1 MSDVAGFD
9 AETRSR
15 VDLRKSGSYR
25 YAEDPSTKILCF
37 SYAFGDERPTSWRP
51 GMKDPKPFLD
61 HIERGGEISGW
72 NIGGFDIPV
81 WNEVCVRKYD
91 WPAIRFEQAIDTMA
105 QAAAMHLPQAL
116 GDCVREVG
124 LPQDKQKDKRG
135 KYLIQRLC
143 VPKIRRKGGLP
154 IEEYFIDDPK
164 LLSELYDYCDQDVVA
179 ERALAK
185 LLRPL
190 TPSER
195 EFWII
200 TQHINARGVPVDVNE
215 IRNILKVVEAEKAR
229 LNAQAIEIAGGAF
242 GKMSQ
247 LEEVKRWI
255 RSRGVPVGSMD
266 KEAVPVLLEDKSLPK
281 DVRQVVEIHAA
292 INQISIAKYE
302 TMLNMVCRDGT
313 IKGGHVY
320 HGASTG
326 RDASRG
332 LNTQNIVRPARSVKK
347 KIAVAHE
354 ILGTG
359 DWDKANL
366 YFGHDLMDAAVAC
379 VRGVIKAPDGY
390 RFIDVDYSSIE
401 NRVGAWVSGHKRKVQ
416 MFAEGL
422 DEYRTFASGTMFH
435 IPYEEVTDDQR
446 QFCKPIILGCFG
458 ADTRVLAKRGWVRI
472 VDVREGDRLWDGIE
486 WVTHGGVIDQ
496 GLKPVMKLAGVKVTP
511 DHLILEGDKWVR
523 ADSIDLQSAINTACG
538 MSSGMLSENGPRAP
552 GSNEKRTR
560 LSSAGAATFRLSRSI
575 ISAAGEARNAIS
587 AAIWS
592 VIAANLT
599 QKTSRQCQRTAIAPA
614 GLIED
619 SLRSDVVTTPATPTT
634 GITAAGAYSSTRSGG
649 AIQRFFSG
657 TSERLKAGI
666 IRLLKW
672 TGLTTTPDTPPG
684 TFDAPREANSCV
696 IGEER
701 VFDIGNAGPRHRF
714 TVLTDQGPIIAHNCM
729 FGQGWKGLIE
739 YAKGYGVEL
748 SEEDSQNAVNA
759 YREDYKPVQRMWYAC
774 GDAAISAVENP
785 GEQFRVGEYLTFR
798 SNRSFLMLR
807 LPSGRVIRWFKP
819 LVQEQQTP
827 WGEMKPVVT
836 AMCVD
841 TFTRRWQRARIIGSS
856 FYQSSVQ
863 GIAADIM
870 REGCMRLER
879 NRYPL
884 RMRIHDEY
892 LMQVRID
899 SKASVEGALKIIS
912 APIPWAPGLPIAG
925 EGWEGLRFKK

>member
-81 WNEVCVRKYD
+81 WNEVCVREYD

-281 DVRQVVEIHAA
+281 DVRQVIEIHAA

-446 QFCKPIILGCFG
+446 QFCKPIILGC
-458 ADTRVLAKRGWVRI
+458 
-472 VDVREGDRLWDGIE
+472 
-486 WVTHGGVIDQ
+486 
-496 GLKPVMKLAGVKVTP
+496 
-511 DHLILEGDKWVR
+511 
-523 ADSIDLQSAINTACG
+523 
-538 MSSGMLSENGPRAP
+538 
-552 GSNEKRTR
+552 
-560 LSSAGAATFRLSRSI
+560 
-575 ISAAGEARNAIS
+575 
-587 AAIWS
+587 
-592 VIAANLT
+592 
-599 QKTSRQCQRTAIAPA
+599 
-614 GLIED
+614 
-619 SLRSDVVTTPATPTT
+619 
-634 GITAAGAYSSTRSGG
+634 
-649 AIQRFFSG
+649 
-657 TSERLKAGI
+657 
-666 IRLLKW
+666 
-672 TGLTTTPDTPPG
+672 
-684 TFDAPREANSCV
+684 
-696 IGEER
+696 
-701 VFDIGNAGPRHRF
+701 
-714 TVLTDQGPIIAHNCM
+714 M

-774 GDAAISAVENP
+774 GDAAINAVENP

-899 SKASVEGALKIIS
+899 SRASVDGALKIIS

-925 EGWEGLRFKK
+925 EGWEGPRFKK